1 MAVERRSVDW
11 PELIQPDD
19 DVAIAAVTAAE
30 LLVGVQFADVKH
42 RRSREEFVE
51 GVLSLFPI
59 EEYDLAA
66 ARSHAVLLAHA
77 RRSGRQR
84 GAHDLIIAATAVSR
98 DRTVVSADRA
108 AFEDLPGVRLRPIG

>member
-1 MAVERRSVDW
+1 MAVERRSVQWSDFIR
-11 PELIQPDD
+11 PED

-30 LLVGVQFADVKH
+30 LLVGVQLADIKH
-42 RRSREEFVE
+42 RQEREQFVE
-51 GVLSLFPI
+51 GVLSVFLI

-66 ARSHAVLLAHA
+66 ARSHALLLAHT
-77 RRSGRQR
+77 RRLGTPR

-98 DRTVVSADRA
+98 DRIVVSADRA